1 MLHLTCPMDI
11 PHAVA
16 YYIPGDLGCIFMT
29 LVAMQTGIQPAVTRA
44 CVSET
49 VSAQSL
55 VIAEMMVSVILALAV
70 IPTDNF
76 SEWSM
81 FDSLKLA
88 GPPSVM
94 YALRSL
100 FKQSAYRRCDGV
112 TFNVLNQTKVVF
124 CAIAAWLIM
133 GERQTVQQCGALLCA
148 VVAGGLLVIPGQV
161 SAEKLP
167 TRPAVSQ
174 DKFSGQ
180 MSPGRKA
187 SVPGQA
193 KSRGKASRLLVVEA
207 NSDGSTC
214 DGSSKYFSKY
224 FGSRDYTVNSSHVLL
239 GVALALSTAACS
251 GVAAAMSQ
259 SAMKMATRPSALF
272 NLELSLWGV
281 PFVLLSGGG
290 LRPFSALHG
299 WHRYT
304 LVPVALQAAGGLLVS
319 AVVKRHGGVAM
330 GLCTVAGITVSALV
344 DMITTRRPP
353 SMRQVCAAALCA
365 LSVAMH
371 QSDYSRHPTAA
382 VKTYQ
387 HETRQ

>member
-1 MLHLTCPMDI
+1 MDI
-11 PHAVA
+11 AQAVA
-16 YYIPGDLGCIFMT
+16 YWIPNDLGCIFMT

-44 CVSET
+44 YVSEA

-76 SEWSM
+76 SEWSILG
-81 FDSLKLA
+81 SLKLA

-124 CAIAAWLIM
+124 CAIAAWLLM
-133 GERQTVQQCGALLCA
+133 GEKQTLQQCGALLSA
-148 VVAGGLLVIPGQV
+148 VAAGALLVVPGQV
-161 SAEKLP
+161 SAERP
-167 TRPAVSQ
+167 TACPAANQERCS
-174 DKFSGQ
+174 SQ
-180 MSPGRKA
+180 MSPGRKV
-187 SVPGQA
+187 SGPGQA
-193 KSRGKASRLLVVEA
+193 KSRGKVSRLLVVDA
-207 NSDGSTC
+207 SSDGSTC
-214 DGSSKYFSKY
+214 NGSNRYV
-224 FGSRDYTVNSSHVLL
+224 GSGHYAVNSSHVFL
-239 GVALALSTAACS
+239 GAALALLTAACS

-259 SAMKMATRPSALF
+259 SAMKTATRPSALF

-290 LRPFSALHG
+290 VRPFSALHG

-330 GLCTVAGITVSALV
+330 GLCTVAGIAVSAFV
-344 DMITTRRPP
+344 DMMTTKRPP
-353 SMRQVCAAALCA
+353 STRQICAAALCA

-371 QSDYSRHPTAA
+371 QSDYSRHPTA
-382 VKTYQ
+382 TMQTDQ
-387 HETRQ
+387 HETRP